1 MQEGDYGGTVRME
14 GGHDIMKKNE
24 YLMMLCQDNET
35 ETEPLKEL
43 HEAVFECTVEAL
55 SQMGE
60 DFEVD
65 SKIGLPELYK
75 VIEAAGKGTKAQ
87 CVSPFRAAELIAEK
101 LGANYKRPLDR
112 VKALIGGSRSKPSAG
127 IDLEDFI

>member
-1 MQEGDYGGTVRME
+1 ME
-14 GGHDIMKKNE
+14 GGLGIMRKNE

-35 ETEPLKEL
+35 EKEPIKEL
-43 HEAVFECTVEAL
+43 HEAVFECAVEAL
-55 SQMGE
+55 SQMGD

-65 SKIGLPELYK
+65 AKVGLPELYK

-101 LGANYKRPLDR
+101 LGAHYKRPLDR
-112 VKALIGGSRSKPSAG
+112 VKALIGGAGSKPSAG

>member
-1 MQEGDYGGTVRME
+1 
-14 GGHDIMKKNE
+14 MKKNE

-43 HEAVFECTVEAL
+43 HEAVLECTVEAL
-55 SQMGE
+55 SQMND

-65 SKIGLPELYK
+65 SQIGLPELYK
-75 VIEAAGKGTKAQ
+75 VIDAAGKASKAK
-87 CVSPFRAAELIAEK
+87 CVSPFRAAELIAGK

-127 IDLEDFI
+127 INLAEFF

>member
-1 MQEGDYGGTVRME
+1 MQEGNRGGADCME
-14 GGHDIMKKNE
+14 GGFGIMKKNE

-75 VIEAAGKGTKAQ
+75 TIEAAGKGTKAQ

>member
-1 MQEGDYGGTVRME
+1 
-14 GGHDIMKKNE
+14 MKKNE

-35 ETEPLKEL
+35 EREPVKEL

-55 SQMGE
+55 SQMDDG
-60 DFEVD
+60 FEVD
-65 SKIGLPELYK
+65 STIGLSELYK

-101 LGANYKRPLDR
+101 LGAAYTRPLDR
-112 VKALIGGSRSKPSAG
+112 VKALIGGGTSAPSTT
-127 IDLEDFI
+127 ISLEDFI